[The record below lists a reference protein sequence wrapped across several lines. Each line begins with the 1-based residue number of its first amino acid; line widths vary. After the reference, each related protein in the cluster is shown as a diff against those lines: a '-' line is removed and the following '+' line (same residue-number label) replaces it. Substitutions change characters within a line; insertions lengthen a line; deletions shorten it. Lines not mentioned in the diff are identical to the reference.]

1 MGVQS
6 IYYGGGERNVSNI
19 VWNDGDITTGI
30 ANVNVE
36 KKNADVIYDLQGRRV
51 VNATKGLYIMDGKK
65 VVVK

>member
-1 MGVQS
+1 M
-6 IYYGGGERNVSNI
+6 
-19 VWNDGDITTGI
+19 WNDGDITTGI